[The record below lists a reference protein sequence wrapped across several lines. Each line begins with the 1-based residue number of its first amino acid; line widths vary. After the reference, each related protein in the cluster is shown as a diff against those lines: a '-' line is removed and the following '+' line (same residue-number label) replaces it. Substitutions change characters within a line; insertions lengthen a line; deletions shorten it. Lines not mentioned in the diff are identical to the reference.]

1 MAVVSDLATSPH
13 RTTIGRQNG
22 QGNKEDASV
31 VKISID
37 AMGGDIGPEVCIEGA
52 AIALDREPSIQYIIF
67 GQEAACRP
75 ILDRFPKLK
84 AKAEFRHCDVAIR
97 MDEKPSQ
104 ALRRGRYTSSMWKA
118 IEAVKLKEADV
129 AVSAGNTGALM
140 AMSKFCLRT
149 MANVERPAIA
159 GIWPTK
165 RGESIVLDVGA
176 TIGADSQALLDY
188 SIMGGAMARAL
199 FEVKRPTVG
208 LLNVGVEEIK
218 GQEEVKE
225 AGRLLREANL
235 DTINYFGFVEGD
247 DIGKGTVD
255 VVVTEGFTG
264 NIALKAA
271 EGTARQIAEYL
282 RESIMRSWTA
292 KIGYLLAKSA
302 FDRVREK
309 MDPKKVNGGVFL
321 GLNGIVIKS
330 HGGTDGEGYAAA
342 IKVGYDMVRNGL
354 FEKIEA
360 DLKKFHALVVP
371 PSDVEEETATGIV

>member
-1 MAVVSDLATSPH
+1 MV
-13 RTTIGRQNG
+13 R
-22 QGNKEDASV
+22 
-31 VKISID
+31 ISID
-37 AMGGDIGPEVCIEGA
+37 AMGGDFGPEVSLDGA
-52 AIALDREPSIQYIIF
+52 AKALTRQPDIQFIIYGRESD
-67 GQEAACRP
+67 CRP
-75 ILDRFPKLK
+75 VLEKYPKLK
-84 AKAEFRHCDVAIR
+84 QKAVFHDCEIAVR

-104 ALRRGRYTSSMWKA
+104 ALRRGRYSSSMWKA
-118 IEAVKLKEADV
+118 IEAVKQGEADV

-159 GIWPTK
+159 GIWPTLK
-165 RGESIVLDVGA
+165 GESIVLDVGA
-176 TIGADSQALLDY
+176 TIGADSQQLLDFAL
-188 SIMGGAMARAL
+188 MGGAMARAL
-199 FEVKRPTVG
+199 FEIRRPSIG

-235 DTINYFGFVEGD
+235 DTLNYHGFVEGD

-271 EGTARQIAEYL
+271 EGTARQIADFL
-282 RESIMRSWTA
+282 RMAIQRTWVA
-292 KIGYLLAKSA
+292 KLGYLLAKSA

-309 MDPKKVNGGVFL
+309 MDPRKVNGGVFL

-342 IKVGYDMVRNGL
+342 IKVGYDMVHNGL

-360 DLKKFHALVVP
+360 DLKKYHALRVP
-371 PSDVEEETATGIV
+371 PTDAQEETAGIV